1 MIQDVESKF
10 TDRFI
15 VGVDFGDV
23 TTGLAQGKN
32 GVVTPVRSV
41 MSKDKMF
48 AVAQILRLAKE
59 NKALAI
65 VVGLPLSID
74 GKETK
79 QSIEVRRFGKI
90 LKTRL
95 GIPVLFVD
103 EFGSTN
109 EAIEEAIESEL
120 PQKSRKKVDNISA
133 TLILKRFFS
142 DEGF

>member
-1 MIQDVESKF
+1 MTEDTESKF
-10 TDRFI
+10 NNKFVVSI
-15 VGVDFGDV
+15 DFGSS
-23 TTGLAQGKN
+23 TTGLALGKN

-41 MSKDKMF
+41 ISKDKMF
-48 AVAQILRLAKE
+48 AVQQILRFVKE
-59 NKALAI
+59 NKASAV

-79 QSIEVRRFGKI
+79 QSIEIRRFAKI

-95 GIPVLFVD
+95 GTQVLFVD

-109 EAIEEAIESEL
+109 EAEEEAIDAGL
-120 PQKSRKKVDNISA
+120 PQKSRKKVDSISA
-133 TLILKRFFS
+133 ALILKRFFF